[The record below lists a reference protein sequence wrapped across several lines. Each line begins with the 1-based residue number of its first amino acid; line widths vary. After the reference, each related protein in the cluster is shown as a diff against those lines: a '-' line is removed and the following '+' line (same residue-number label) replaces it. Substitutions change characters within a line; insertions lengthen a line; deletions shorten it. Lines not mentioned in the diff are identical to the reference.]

1 MKRILKTTALLFV
14 LFAAF
19 SLAGCG
25 TNVETAKETK
35 KEAVKTEEAA
45 KQAEQTHQEEESAK
59 TDAAGVQQEEPEQS
73 AETAS
78 TKAAEKETEQPDA
91 KPETPAQN
99 APASQA
105 KSETNK
111 ANPAASSS
119 NSKSGVA
126 PGKSSST
133 PAAQPSK
140 PAAPSTPPAAPNT
153 PPPTNPKP
161 ETPKHELAVTISIA
175 GPKDRGTI
183 LSATKVNFKD
193 GATIFDIISQAA
205 KKQGIIID
213 SRGSGATAY
222 IEGIDN
228 IYEFD
233 YGVKSGWIFK
243 QNGVSLTKSIGVVKV
258 KDGDRI
264 ECFYTE

>member
-1 MKRILKTTALLFV
+1 MKRILKATALLFV

-25 TNVETAKETK
+25 STMDTAKETK
-35 KEAVKTEEAA
+35 KEAVKTAETA
-45 KQAEQTHQEEESAK
+45 KQAEQKQQVEESAK
-59 TDAAGVQQEEPEQS
+59 VDAAEEKQTAPEKVAES
-73 AETAS
+73 ASIPSE
-78 TKAAEKETEQPDA
+78 EKETEQPAA
-91 KPETPAQN
+91 KPETPKQN

-105 KSETNK
+105 KPETSK
-111 ANPAASSS
+111 ANTAASP
-119 NSKSGVA
+119 SKSSPA
-126 PGKSSST
+126 

-140 PAAPSTPPAAPNT
+140 PAAPSTPPPT
-153 PPPTNPKP
+153 DPPK
-161 ETPKHELAVTISIA
+161 ETPKPELAVTISIA
-175 GPKDRGTI
+175 GPESGPKDKRTI
-183 LSATKVNFKD
+183 LGATKVNFKD
-193 GATIFDIISQAA
+193 GATIFDIISQTA
-205 KKQGIIID
+205 KKQGIVVD

-243 QNGVSLTKSIGVVKV
+243 QNGVSLTKSIGIVKV

>member
-1 MKRILKTTALLFV
+1 MKRILKATALLFV
-14 LFAAF
+14 LFAAV

-25 TNVETAKETK
+25 STKETVKETK
-35 KEAVKTEEAA
+35 KEAIKTEETA
-45 KQAEQTHQEEESAK
+45 KQAEQTQQVEESPKA
-59 TDAAGVQQEEPEQS
+59 DAAEEQQAAPEKE
-73 AETAS
+73 AESAS
-78 TKAAEKETEQPDA
+78 TPSPEKETEKQAA
-91 KPETPAQN
+91 KPETPVQN
-99 APASQA
+99 TPASQA
-105 KSETNK
+105 KPETSK
-111 ANPAASSS
+111 ANTAASP
-119 NSKSGVA
+119 SKSSPA
-126 PGKSSST
+126 

-140 PAAPSTPPAAPNT
+140 PAAPSTPP
-153 PPPTNPKP
+153 PTNPPK
-161 ETPKHELAVTISIA
+161 ETPKPELAVTISIA

-183 LSATKVNFKD
+183 LGATKVNFKD

-205 KKQGIIID
+205 KKHGIVVD

-243 QNGVSLTKSIGVVKV
+243 QNGVSLTKSIGIVKV

>member
-1 MKRILKTTALLFV
+1 MDRRYTYTMKRILKSTTALLFV

-25 TNVETAKETK
+25 STKETAKETK
-35 KEAVKTEEAA
+35 KEAVKTAEAA
-45 KQAEQTHQEEESAK
+45 KQAEQTQQVEESAK
-59 TDAAGVQQEEPEQS
+59 ADPAEEQQAAPEKS

-78 TKAAEKETEQPDA
+78 TPPAEKKSEQPAA

-105 KSETNK
+105 KPVTSK
-111 ANPAASSS
+111 ANQAVPP
-119 NSKSGVA
+119 SKSSPA
-126 PGKSSST
+126 

-140 PAAPSTPPAAPNT
+140 PAAPSTPPA
-153 PPPTNPKP
+153 TNPPK
-161 ETPKHELAVTISIA
+161 ETPKLELAVTISIA

-183 LSATKVNFKD
+183 LGATKVNFKD

-205 KKQGIIID
+205 KKQGITVD

-233 YGVKSGWIFK
+233 YGVKSGWVFK
-243 QNGVSLTKSIGVVKV
+243 QNGVSLTKSIGIAKV